1 MHSRNALLLLTK
13 AQPFQRPRQQPQQLQ
28 QSSRCYRQQLSQQ
41 SNQPSAAAR
50 THVLLQE
57 FRFYG
62 DWFRHGLVHSW
73 SHWPGRS
80 LCHRLC
86 GYPAWSRECK
96 STSGSSGAEA
106 GSRTVTGDGSSVGG
120 SGEGLPLVRGANPHF
135 LPEAPPLRVFGLGW
149 GRRWCG
155 SSLLA
160 PGQEGRTEAGSDVG
174 QCSATS
180 FPSPSPIQ
188 LYPAGPANVSPAPAP
203 LWSGGWL
210 SHSDWR

>member
-1 MHSRNALLLLTK
+1 
-13 AQPFQRPRQQPQQLQ
+13 
-28 QSSRCYRQQLSQQ
+28 
-41 SNQPSAAAR
+41 
-50 THVLLQE
+50 
-57 FRFYG
+57 
-62 DWFRHGLVHSW
+62 
-73 SHWPGRS
+73 
-80 LCHRLC
+80 
-86 GYPAWSRECK
+86 
-96 STSGSSGAEA
+96 
-106 GSRTVTGDGSSVGG
+106 VTGDGSSVGG

-188 LYPAGPANVSPAPAP
+188 LYPAGPATVSPAPAP
-203 LWSGGWL
+203 LERML
-210 SHSDWR
+210 ALAQ

>member
-1 MHSRNALLLLTK
+1 MGEGIFPVIHSRNALLLLTK

-135 LPEAPPLRVFGLGW
+135 LPEAPHPCASSDWGGAVDGVVLPSWPQGRRVGQRLVPMSASARPHRSRPRRLYSYILRV
-149 GRRWCG
+149 
-155 SSLLA
+155 
-160 PGQEGRTEAGSDVG
+160 PRT
-174 QCSATS
+174 
-180 FPSPSPIQ
+180 
-188 LYPAGPANVSPAPAP
+188 
-203 LWSGGWL
+203 
-210 SHSDWR
+210 

>member
-1 MHSRNALLLLTK
+1 M
-13 AQPFQRPRQQPQQLQ
+13 
-28 QSSRCYRQQLSQQ
+28 
-41 SNQPSAAAR
+41 
-50 THVLLQE
+50 
-57 FRFYG
+57 
-62 DWFRHGLVHSW
+62 HSW

-203 LWSGGWL
+203 LCGADAGSRTVTGDKLGDRWLGWSRVAHGGSL
-210 SHSDWR
+210 SFYTYRRPTPCVS